1 MPQTTEGNP
10 TKSQKLHKIL
20 IRIYFIILI
29 IGILLLGLFL
39 LNKFFDMLIHGGIE
53 PYTLQSIIVLFSIG
67 VLTIFGSIFLK
78 PIENST
84 QSKIMEIMLNLGLAF
99 IGTII
104 TYILLSNFYMHI

>member
-1 MPQTTEGNP
+1 MAQTTEEKL
-10 TKSQKLHKIL
+10 TKSQKVHKLL
-20 IRIYFIILI
+20 IRIYFIVLV

-39 LNKFFDMLIHGGIE
+39 LNKFFDMLFHEGIDK
-53 PYTLQSIIVLFSIG
+53 YTVQSIIVLFSIG

-84 QSKIMEIMLNLGLAF
+84 QSRIMDIMLNLGLAF

-104 TYILLSNFYMHI
+104 TYILLSDFYTHI